1 LLAIKIT
8 RSSSRPPVRPHL
20 QLHRHILEISEKYQS
35 SDHFFHF
42 FIAKCASNHR
52 SIERR

>member
-20 QLHRHILEISEKYQS
+20 QLHRHILEIGEKYQS
-35 SDHFFHF
+35 SDHF